1 MTSLNRPARLNRA
14 LLAVFGVLLL
24 AAGLF
29 AVAAH
34 FSRLTFL
41 DGGAP
46 LIDDTAA
53 PPTWVLWATAATA
66 VVLGLLA
73 LRWLAAQVA
82 RRPTTHT
89 WHLERNPA
97 QGSTRL
103 AAKAATAP
111 FLSEV
116 TTYAGVR
123 DARAT
128 LAGSREDPTLAM
140 VITTD
145 QDGDLAA
152 INHRLTTHG
161 VPRLRQALD
170 LSTLPLT
177 VEYRLTTHTG
187 TRAH

>member
-14 LLAVFGVLLL
+14 LLAVFGVVLL

-46 LIDDTAA
+46 LIGDAAA
-53 PPTWVLWATAATA
+53 PPTWVLWVTAAA
-66 VVLGLLA
+66 AIVLGLLA

-82 RRPTTHT
+82 RRPKAHT
-89 WHLERNPA
+89 WHLEKNPE

-103 AAKAATAP
+103 AANAATVP

-116 TTYAGVR
+116 TTHPGVR

-128 LAGSREDPTLAM
+128 LAGSHENPMLAL

-145 QDGDLAA
+145 QDGDPAA

-161 VPRLRQALD
+161 LPRLRQALD
-170 LSTLPLT
+170 LGNLPLT

-187 TRAH
+187 ARAH

>member
-46 LIDDTAA
+46 LIDDAAA
-53 PPTWVLWATAATA
+53 PSTWVLWATAAAA

-82 RRPTTHT
+82 RRPKTHT

-103 AAKAATAP
+103 AANAATAP

-152 INHRLTTHG
+152 INHRLTTDG
-161 VPRLRQALD
+161 LPRLRQALD

>member
-14 LLAVFGVLLL
+14 LLAVFGVVLL

-46 LIDDTAA
+46 LIGDAAA
-53 PPTWVLWATAATA
+53 PPTWVLWVTAAA
-66 VVLGLLA
+66 AIVLGLLA

-82 RRPTTHT
+82 RRPKAHT
-89 WHLERNPA
+89 WHLEKNPE

-103 AAKAATAP
+103 AANAATVP

-116 TTYAGVR
+116 TTYPGVR

-128 LAGSREDPTLAM
+128 LAGSHENPMLAL

-145 QDGDLAA
+145 QDGDPAA

-161 VPRLRQALD
+161 LPRLRQALD
-170 LSTLPLT
+170 LGNLPLT

-187 TRAH
+187 ARAH